1 MLKILQHLQQ
11 YVPSYRDG
19 HGKKCC
25 EQGIVGDQLT
35 VERGINGL
43 MEVSNGFTP
52 AERNEGIHFGVADF
66 HGGMKFLEV
75 RINEWFVALQ
85 SNLYFIILLIFIS

>member
-1 MLKILQHLQQ
+1 MTFLGLLYENENEADGIHRILQHLQQ
-11 YVPSYRDG
+11 YVPHYN
-19 HGKKCC
+19 GKTGDKYC

-52 AERNEGIHFGVADF
+52 TERNE
-66 HGGMKFLEV
+66 GMKFLEV
-75 RINEWFVALQ
+75 GN
-85 SNLYFIILLIFIS
+85 SIIV